1 NPQRSLSRN
10 PLVQVMLALQNTAEA
25 AFRLPGLTI
34 EPERIRPEVS
44 RFDLAVFL
52 TEAHTAHGDPDGVW
66 GLVEYSGD
74 LFEQETV
81 QRFTDRLLL
90 LLRACVDDAEQR
102 VGAVDLLEPG
112 ERHRVLHEW
121 NATARPDAPAPT
133 TLTARFARLAERTPG
148 APAVSAGDTTLT
160 YAELDRR
167 STRLARHLRDR
178 GVREETPVAMLTER
192 GVHLAVGVLGVLK
205 AGGAYVPLNADHPPA
220 RKALVLARTGTP
232 VLLTDRA
239 LKDEAAGYG
248 LPVTVLDDPLPDTG
262 ELTGPPPVTDPGR
275 LAAIMYTSGSTGEP
289 KGVALTHGG
298 IECLRHDR
306 CWEPGSTDRV
316 LLHSAHAWDAFNME
330 FWLPLMSGGHV
341 VMAPPGRLDLRV
353 LERLVTRWDITG
365 LLLPTGVF
373 NAVAD
378 DRTDWLS
385 GLTAL
390 WTGGD
395 VLSPAAAARLAADC
409 PDTVVLNGYGPTET
423 TVYATR
429 HTFRGTCDPGLP
441 VPIGLPLDD
450 MRLYVLDDRLSP
462 VPTGVPGELYIA
474 GAGMARGYFRAPAET
489 AARFVADPFGP
500 PGGRLYRTG
509 DVVRRDRDGRLHFVG
524 RADSQVKLRG
534 LRVELG
540 EVEAA
545 LRSHPQVAQA
555 VALVRED
562 RPGERQLVA
571 YVVPGDDTDR
581 DRDGEAEQV
590 AEWHDVYQEVYQDAA
605 TAEFGANFTGWTSSY
620 DSRPI
625 PLPQMREWRAAAVD
639 RIRELNP
646 RRVLEIGVGS
656 GLILSQL
663 ADDCESY
670 WATDFSAAAVEA
682 LRVQLEARPGTRSRV
697 QLRVQ
702 PADVTDGL
710 PEGHFDTVVV
720 NSVVPYFPHGA
731 YLVDVIAGALRLL
744 APGGHLFIGDVRNHR
759 LLRCF
764 SAAVRLHQADDTADP
779 ADVIRGVDQ
788 GVLLETELLADPEFF
803 PALRTRLPDIEAV
816 DVRVKRGAH
825 HNELSRH
832 RYDVVLRKRGGPAT
846 PAARPGTTVSWPR
859 DLGGPDAL
867 ARLLGDGPAALRV
880 EDVPNARLAA
890 ETTAL
895 RLLDGAGDVDAARLA
910 VRDGTGVPDAVDPEE
925 LHALGERFGYRTAVT
940 WSATSSEGA
949 LDVLFT
955 KAPPVGPVIDD
966 LYRPTANEAADPL
979 AFTNS
984 PRRASLAGTLV
995 GTLRDHLR
1003 DRLPAPTVPAAFVV
1017 LERLPLT
1024 VNGKLDR
1031 AALPVPEFSGGGR
1044 GRVARSPREEILCGL

>member
-1 NPQRSLSRN
+1 VEELNPQRSLSRN

-52 TEAHTAHGDPDGVW
+52 TEAHTGHGAPDGVW

-81 QRFTDRLLL
+81 QRFTDRLLA

-102 VGAVDLLEPG
+102 IGAVDLLEPG

-133 TLTARFARLAERTPG
+133 TLTARFAQLAERTPE
-148 APAVSAGDTTLT
+148 APAVSADDTTLI

-167 STRLARHLRDR
+167 SARLARLLRGR
-178 GVREETPVAMLTER
+178 GVGEETPVAMLTGR
-192 GVHLAVGVLGVLK
+192 GVHLAVGVLGVLR

-220 RKALVLARTGTP
+220 RKALVLARTGAP

-239 LKDEAAGYG
+239 LKEEAAQYG
-248 LPVTVLDDPLPDTG
+248 LPVIVLDDPLPATEEQTD
-262 ELTGPPPVTDPGR
+262 PPPLTDPER
-275 LAAIMYTSGSTGEP
+275 VAAIMYTSGSTGEP

-341 VMAPPGRLDLRV
+341 VMAPPGRLDLRA

-365 LLLPTGVF
+365 LLLPTGLF
-373 NAVAD
+373 NAVAE
-378 DRTDWLS
+378 DRTDWLG

-395 VLSPAAAARLAADC
+395 VLSPAAAARLAAAC

-429 HTFRGTCDPGLP
+429 HTFRGACDPDLP

-500 PGGRLYRTG
+500 AGGRLYRTG
-509 DVVRRDRDGRLHFVG
+509 DVVRRDQDGRLHFVG

-555 VALVRED
+555 VAVVRED

-571 YVVPGDDTDR
+571 YVVPGEGTDR
-581 DRDGEAEQV
+581 DPDGEAEQV

-625 PLPQMREWRAAAVD
+625 PLPQMREWRAAAVE

-682 LRVQLEARPGTRSRV
+682 LRVQLLDRPGTRSRV
-697 QLRVQ
+697 HLRVQ

-710 PEGHFDTVVV
+710 PEGEFDTVVI

-731 YLVDVIAGALRLL
+731 YLVDVIAGAMRLL
-744 APGGHLFIGDVRNHR
+744 APGGHLFVGDVRNHR

-764 SAAVRLHQADDTADP
+764 SAAVRLHQADDRTDP
-779 ADVIRGVDQ
+779 ASVLRGVDQ

-816 DVRVKRGAH
+816 DVRIKRGVH
-825 HNELSRH
+825 HNELSQH

-846 PAARPGTTVSWPR
+846 PAPRPGPAVSWPR
-859 DLGGPDAL
+859 DLGGLDPL
-867 ARLLGDGPAALRV
+867 ERLLGDGPAALRV

-895 RLLDGAGDVDAARLA
+895 RLLDEAGDVDAARLA
-910 VRDGTGVPDAVDPEE
+910 VREGTGVPAAVDPEE
-925 LHALGERFGYRTAVT
+925 LHALGERYGYRTAVT

-955 KAPPVGPVIDD
+955 RAAPGAAPAGPVIED
-966 LYRPTANEAADPL
+966 LYGPAASGSADLL

-984 PRRASLAGTLV
+984 PRRAGLAGTLV

-1024 VNGKLDR
+1024 VNGK
-1031 AALPVPEFSGGGR
+1031 
-1044 GRVARSPREEILCGL
+1044 